1 MKQPDTAALR
11 ERLANYTPED
21 ELEQDKQE
29 LEGLLQEVNYQLIE
43 LRNLL
48 KEVNAL
54 KEELH
59 GIHGSL
65 KHTVQRERTAFN
77 ALVAA
82 KDSADNIV
90 NGINRAIVK
99 AEQHT
104 VIRAEIGTDEMEKCI
119 NAQSNTSRPKKNCW
133 RSTALK
139 WPNTSKAMKEFGSL
153 HIGLLFCNYTVHFLL
168 SCRHMGLVK
177 MKELQN
183 MVIYGKHRNCHCSCY
198 KLEHIELPLIHFQ
211 ILPS

>member
-21 ELEQDKQE
+21 GLEQDKQE
-29 LEGLLQEVNYQLIE
+29 LEGLLQEVNCQLIE
-43 LRNLL
+43 FHKLL
-48 KEVNAL
+48 KEINAL

-90 NGINRAIVK
+90 DGINHAILK

-104 VIRAEIGTDEMEKCI
+104 VIHATIGTDELAKVHQCTAQHIKAEEELLEKHSNKMAKCL
-119 NAQSNTSRPKKNCW
+119 QSNGGIWLSD
-133 RSTALK
+133 K
-139 WPNTSKAMKEFGSL
+139 WL
-153 HIGLLFCNYTVHFLL
+153 CLWIIVQVIFCLAVCLWVF
-168 SCRHMGLVK
+168 
-177 MKELQN
+177 
-183 MVIYGKHRNCHCSCY
+183 
-198 KLEHIELPLIHFQ
+198 
-211 ILPS
+211 

>member
-21 ELEQDKQE
+21 ESAQDKQE
-29 LEGLLQEVNYQLIE
+29 LEGLLQEINNQITE

-48 KEVNAL
+48 GEINAI

-77 ALVAA
+77 ALIAA

-90 NGINRAIVK
+90 DGINNAIVK

-104 VIRAEIGTDEMEKCI
+104 VIRAKVGTDELAKVHQCTARHIKAEEELLEKHSNKMAKCL
-119 NAQSNTSRPKKNCW
+119 QSNEGIWLSNSR
-133 RSTALK
+133 LI
-139 WPNTSKAMKEFGSL
+139 F
-153 HIGLLFCNYTVHFLL
+153 
-168 SCRHMGLVK
+168 
-177 MKELQN
+177 
-183 MVIYGKHRNCHCSCY
+183 MVIVLTVSY
-198 KLEHIELPLIHFQ
+198 FAV
-211 ILPS
+211 ILWAVCKR

>member
-29 LEGLLQEVNYQLIE
+29 LEGLLQEVSCQITE
-43 LRNLL
+43 FRNLL
-48 KEVNAL
+48 GEINSL

-59 GIHGSL
+59 NIHGNL

-104 VIRAEIGTDEMEKCI
+104 VIRATVCTEELAKVHHCTADHIKTEEELLERHRNKMAKRL
-119 NAQSNTSRPKKNCW
+119 QSNEGIW
-133 RSTALK
+133 LSTYWFTFFVIIQFIFCLAVGIWAWLK
-139 WPNTSKAMKEFGSL
+139 
-153 HIGLLFCNYTVHFLL
+153 
-168 SCRHMGLVK
+168 
-177 MKELQN
+177 
-183 MVIYGKHRNCHCSCY
+183 
-198 KLEHIELPLIHFQ
+198 
-211 ILPS
+211 

>member
-21 ELEQDKQE
+21 ELKENNQE
-29 LEGLLQEVNYQLIE
+29 LDGLLQKINCQLIE
-43 LRNLL
+43 FRNLL
-48 KEVNAL
+48 KEINAL

-65 KHTVQRERTAFN
+65 KHTAQRERTAFK

-90 NGINRAIVK
+90 EGISRVIVK

-104 VIRAEIGTDEMEKCI
+104 VIRAQIDTDELKKVHQCTVRHIKAEEELLEKYS
-119 NAQSNTSRPKKNCW
+119 NKMAKRLQSNEGIWLSNRW
-133 RSTALK
+133 LI
-139 WPNTSKAMKEFGSL
+139 FLVISL
-153 HIGLLFCNYTVHFLL
+153 AVSYLA
-168 SCRHMGLVK
+168 
-177 MKELQN
+177 
-183 MVIYGKHRNCHCSCY
+183 VILWAICK
-198 KLEHIELPLIHFQ
+198 
-211 ILPS
+211 

>member
-11 ERLANYTPED
+11 ERLANHTPED
-21 ELEQDKQE
+21 ESAQDKQE
-29 LEGLLQEVNYQLIE
+29 LEGLLQEINNQITE

-48 KEVNAL
+48 GEINAI

-77 ALVAA
+77 ALIAA

-90 NGINRAIVK
+90 DSINNAIVK

-104 VIRAEIGTDEMEKCI
+104 VIRAKVGTDELAKVHQCTARHIKAEEELLEKHS
-119 NAQSNTSRPKKNCW
+119 NKMTKRLQSNEGIW
-133 RSTALK
+133 
-139 WPNTSKAMKEFGSL
+139 
-153 HIGLLFCNYTVHFLL
+153 L
-168 SCRHMGLVK
+168 SNRWLIF
-177 MKELQN
+177 
-183 MVIYGKHRNCHCSCY
+183 MVIVLTVSY
-198 KLEHIELPLIHFQ
+198 FAV
-211 ILPS
+211 ILWAVCKR

>member
-1 MKQPDTAALR
+1 MKQSDTAALR

-29 LEGLLQEVNYQLIE
+29 LDGLLREVNCQLIE
-43 LRNLL
+43 LRKLL
-48 KEVNAL
+48 KEINAL

-90 NGINRAIVK
+90 EGISRAIFK

-104 VIRAEIGTDEMEKCI
+104 VIRATIGTEELAKVHQCVAYHIKAEEELLERHSNKMVKHL
-119 NAQSNTSRPKKNCW
+119 QSNEGIW
-133 RSTALK
+133 LSTRWFIFVVIVLAVSYLAVLV
-139 WPNTSKAMKEFGSL
+139 WANT
-153 HIGLLFCNYTVHFLL
+153 
-168 SCRHMGLVK
+168 
-177 MKELQN
+177 
-183 MVIYGKHRNCHCSCY
+183 
-198 KLEHIELPLIHFQ
+198 
-211 ILPS
+211 